1 MLHQMYLFIYY
12 QTPDNNRIR
21 VTLEI
26 QKDFKTEDT
35 LLKELYFDE
44 KEAEKFVTLFNIYL
58 KKLNI
63 VLQTDD
69 EEESRKEGDNNE
81 EVDADNAIDNDI
93 EKDKEYVNNVINKNN
108 NEIK

>member
-1 MLHQMYLFIYY
+1 
-12 QTPDNNRIR
+12 
-21 VTLEI
+21 
-26 QKDFKTEDT
+26 
-35 LLKELYFDE
+35 
-44 KEAEKFVTLFNIYL
+44 
-58 KKLNI
+58 LNI